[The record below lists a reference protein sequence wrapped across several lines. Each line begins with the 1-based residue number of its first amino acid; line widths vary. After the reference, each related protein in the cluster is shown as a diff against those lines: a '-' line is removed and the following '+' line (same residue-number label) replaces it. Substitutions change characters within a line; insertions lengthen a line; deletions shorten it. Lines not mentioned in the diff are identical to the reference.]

1 MRHWPASR
9 LAVEIH
15 LPDKPAPARG
25 LPELFDLG
33 VKARSLAYLFV
44 AGATVGVLTLVLPHA
59 AEVDERAVLL
69 LVIAAGA
76 VSALLYAYS
85 RRLREWQLHV
95 AVGVGTV
102 MVSLANLAVGL
113 TLLYPLLYSWTGL
126 FSFYFFRMRAALVQ
140 LAVIGVSYAVVL
152 AIQDGPVLR
161 WPLAVGTPG
170 VAGLL
175 MARLLAGI
183 RRQAAATE
191 ARTGELRQ
199 SEARIRLLLDT
210 APDAFVGID
219 GRTGLVTAWNTAAER
234 LFGWSAVEAI
244 GTPLRDMIFPDDGRA
259 GHDTRKEQ
267 LMEGDEPLKVMQV
280 ELELRR
286 KDGTTFPADE
296 TLHRVRVGDEV
307 MLSAF
312 IRDQTE
318 RLRRRKE
325 REALLGE
332 QAARAEAERVAEMV
346 SGMQLLVDAALAH
359 RTTADILPDLVARV
373 KDVVGADAA
382 AIFLAEGGQLAL
394 RASSEGPVEERPEPI
409 AFGEGFAG
417 RVAEARQPM
426 LSEDPAADAEDPAL
440 DELPLESLIGM
451 PLLAEEEVTGVLVVC
466 TTAARRF
473 TAEDVGLLRLAA
485 DRVALGIDR
494 ARVYEREHRIAETL
508 QRSLLPDRLPDLPGL
523 SVAARYL
530 PAAEEAEVG
539 GDWYDVIPIPGGRV
553 GLVMGDVAGKGLAA
567 ASMVG
572 RLRSALR
579 AYALE
584 GHDPATALGQLNR
597 LLWTETGDSEMA
609 TLLYAIVDPGE
620 EAIRWVNAGH
630 MPPLMVGP
638 EGAPELLDGAHSV
651 PLGVLPFPSFDEA
664 SAPMPAGSS
673 VVLYTDGLIERPGV
687 VIDDGMALLAQ
698 VVDGVGPEPELLCDH
713 VLATLVPDGNAS
725 DDVALLALRN
735 VPMTNRIHNEFEA
748 APEALASMRGL
759 LRRWL
764 RHAGAGD
771 QETAE
776 IVTACGEAATNAIE
790 HAGAAGDVPF
800 EVAGRL
806 EGRRVDLTVR
816 DRGAWRSPRQGD
828 RGRGLSLMRALMD
841 QVEVSPGP
849 DGTRVRL
856 RRELSGEG
864 DS

>member
-1 MRHWPASR
+1 MRGP
-9 LAVEIH
+9 
-15 LPDKPAPARG
+15 
-25 LPELFDLG
+25 PELFDLG

-44 AGATVGVLTLVLPHA
+44 AGAAVGALTLLLPHA
-59 AEVDERAVLL
+59 REVDETAVLL
-69 LVIAAGA
+69 LVVAATVVGG
-76 VSALLYAYS
+76 LLYLYCE
-85 RRLREWQLHV
+85 RLREWHLHV
-95 AVGVGTV
+95 AVAVGTG

-113 TLLYPLLYSWTGL
+113 TLLYPLLYSWTAL

-140 LAVIGVSYAVVL
+140 LAFIGLSYAVVL
-152 AIQDGPVLR
+152 VIQEGPLLR
-161 WPLAVGTPG
+161 WLLVVGTPA
-170 VAGLL
+170 VTGLL

-183 RRQAAATE
+183 RREAAATE
-191 ARTGELRQ
+191 ARTRDLRQ
-199 SEARIRLLLDT
+199 SEARIRMLLDT
-210 APDAFVGID
+210 APDAFVAMD

-244 GTPLRDMIFPDDGRA
+244 GQPLRDLIFPEEGRPD
-259 GHDTRKEQ
+259 HDARRED
-267 LMEGDEPLKVMQV
+267 LMEGPGPLKVVEV

-286 KDGTTFPADE
+286 KDGTTFPAEE
-296 TLHRVRVGDEV
+296 TLHRMSVGDEV

-312 IRDQTE
+312 IRDLTE
-318 RLRRRKE
+318 RIRRRKE

-373 KDVVGADAA
+373 KDVVGADGAT
-382 AIFLAEGGQLAL
+382 IFLAEDGQLVL
-394 RASSEGPVEERPEPI
+394 RASSEGPVAERPEPI
-409 AFGEGFAG
+409 QFGEGFAG
-417 RVAEARQPM
+417 RVAAVRQPV
-426 LSEDPAADAEDPAL
+426 LSEDPAADLEDPAL
-440 DELPLESLIGM
+440 AELQLESLIGM
-451 PLLAEEEVTGVLVVC
+451 PLRAEEEVTGVLVVC
-466 TTAARRF
+466 TAAARRF
-473 TAEDVGLLRLAA
+473 TAEDIGLLRLAA

-508 QRSLLPDRLPDLPGL
+508 QRSLLPDRLPTLPGL
-523 SVAARYL
+523 AVAARYL
-530 PAAEEAEVG
+530 PAASEAEVG

-553 GLVMGDVAGKGLAA
+553 GMVMGDVAGKGLAA

-584 GHDPATALGQLNR
+584 GHEPATALEQLNR
-597 LLWTETGDSEMA
+597 LLWTEAGDSEMA

-620 EAIRWVNAGH
+620 DVISWVNAGH
-630 MPPLMVGP
+630 MPPLLVAADGTP
-638 EGAPELLDGAHSV
+638 RFLNGARSV
-651 PLGVLPFPSFDEA
+651 PLGVLPFPAFEEA
-664 SAPMPAGSS
+664 SAPMSPGSS
-673 VVLYTDGLIERPGV
+673 VVLFTDGLIERPGI
-687 VIDDGMALLAQ
+687 VIDDGIALLAA
-698 VVDGVGPEPELLCDH
+698 VVEGIGPDPEAICDH
-713 VLATLVPDGNAS
+713 LLATLVPDGNAS

-735 VPMTNRIHNEFEA
+735 VPMTDRIRSEFEA

-764 RHAGAGD
+764 RHAGADD

-790 HAGAAGDVPF
+790 HAGAAGDMPF

-806 EGRRVDLTVR
+806 NGQLVDVTVR

-856 RRELSGEG
+856 QRELSGEG